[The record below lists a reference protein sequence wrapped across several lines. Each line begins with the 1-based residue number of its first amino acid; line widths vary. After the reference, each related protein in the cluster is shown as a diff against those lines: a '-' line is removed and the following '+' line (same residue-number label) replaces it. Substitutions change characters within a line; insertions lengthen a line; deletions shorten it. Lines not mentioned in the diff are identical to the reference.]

1 MKKFLNAFLSLLLA
15 AQPLFANLSPLRADN
30 GGINPEVFK
39 NARVTDG
46 AFFDGSDLAIWVQ
59 DLHLNAQTQKTIT
72 LLTDEIIAKT
82 GRVRIY
88 AEGMMEGK
96 ADVSVL
102 ACIPDERNKEKSI
115 NYLYGEGFLS
125 AAEYMALKGY
135 AVYGIE
141 DRKLYTD
148 TLSVLE
154 EIIKSGGGEFKL
166 KISALA
172 QNLGLVKKRYLSKS
186 ALKFTS
192 ELEKKYHKVLM
203 REAAAN
209 KSLLSYYPNLSAYIR
224 AGAQSE
230 VLPAKLNKELLLCL
244 GELKNRI
251 SYRKYISAVSG
262 LDGANAKS
270 MMNFYAF
277 LSSETPELLEKY
289 PALDGFFKRRKNL
302 LQINKVG
309 LVFEE
314 KAFAGE
320 LAYSNSRSALDRELF
335 KLEEAVGVLKD
346 YASLAV
352 NSVQYRRLKY
362 DREYYGELFNK
373 YFEGEAR
380 RFAFELLYDPKRE
393 LFYENNTAR
402 DKVFCARLL
411 DGMNCCVS
419 AGKGRTQQVLK
430 NLPNYK
436 NVKIIIAGGFHYG
449 IKDALEDKKI
459 SYLVL
464 TPEVKDVEGKDKY
477 YDFILYGANSFN
489 KVFHADFD
497 FGSPGQTLNGFISA
511 VSVWGGRGVSA
522 RELQNEIE
530 RWIASNEKL
539 DGISVSVSALSEGY
553 KITAAYKGA
562 SVTAD
567 IKINGSGGSE
577 IVRRRFAGGEAERLL
592 GITGNEESRK
602 QNNNINPGLKPLSLI
617 EPFLKTRAQKLL
629 SSMFMPAA
637 ESFLWLPMIA
647 ASGVSAAPALIMPF
661 VFAFLHNVFKA
672 AALRREGKKYGLK
685 TIISD
690 FAGYFVPS
698 AGLSAVT
705 SLAFWASAF
714 ITVNPAIAILCALT
728 ANICAHYAY
737 EIYRLSGGT
746 LHKESGYFTR
756 LAEKYFANAHKLN
769 MIEALKEA
777 ETARIEEKEIKTF
790 LKPPVG
796 AFVIDGKGNKGRG
809 YNREKSLLHAEYFA
823 FINYLTG
830 YIDKYE
836 RNDAGDYTEKGGM
849 LASLLNAAVINAE
862 TLNRRVFERN
872 PYLLEAAGFEAV
884 YPKIRTID
892 DVFNETNLVLRYV
905 NLRLGNPLSDASL
918 YCTLAPCNKCA
929 KIMSLLK
936 IKELVFASPSINKS
950 HKGTDALR
958 QAGVKITEEVLSE
971 EAGEYIENYKV
982 ANKSPARTKIASFI
996 QTASR
1001 KINGFFDFG
1010 AADFVSVSDFGNLF
1024 SEQGFP
1030 RRKIYGSMFYARPD
1044 KTVVRI
1050 ASAPALY
1057 FSSLDDNQN
1066 YAGKNIKSV
1075 VFTRLDFEK
1084 ERSRMLKLAPL
1095 FTAKKAG
1102 AKALFEVYIKDNI
1115 FYVNVTDFYGF
1126 DKNRAYELAYVRLF
1140 EELKEGILSPS
1151 VNADVGKLL
1160 GTGKIEIIAAEG
1172 CFDGETNS
1180 VLPEYIQEYAET
1192 PANNW
1197 GGSGNVQKYELFSQ
1211 MRSEIEDLKGRFRE
1225 SERTETRK
1233 LFTGASVEI
1242 NIASLNSA
1250 GSIGKIYD
1258 IITFADIIKGK
1269 FAALNVSGYMPFG
1282 KTVWMDDIYI
1292 DWSKEALRLSEQGYG
1307 ISSGEIE
1314 NISRFYGGR
1323 AGSRGSVNNENA
1335 AEIMKFEEETA
1346 KKLLSKIKGVAAE
1359 NISAGELRAYRDAV
1373 KEMQI
1378 KDIVSKTNGKD
1389 VDISAEYIYDKT
1401 LSVKDNLNEI
1411 SHILGLFNGIIVK
1424 LDAGTLKEISGGIYG
1439 ISAGKPVAFRLDEQ
1453 SLDIVSESDISVKK
1467 DYGFRVIREF
1477 SETQDPYGK
1486 VISIPAGKITDAALE
1501 KLDGCSAVI
1510 ISVPE
1515 VSGDIIKNLSDAK
1528 NGENIIS
1535 NIMKAA
1541 GNIKTNQAQKNIR
1554 NYYFHG
1560 VNAALKAD
1568 KTAARA
1574 LFAANMSAGKSKG
1587 RGPLAALN
1595 ALDADI
1601 MDEALMHEIFEAI
1614 KVSFS
1619 FADAITRRRISVISD
1634 RIKKQYENGDER
1646 NKRIAAESLKQF
1658 LFGFYFGAEILPL
1671 PAFEKYEGEYAERAG
1686 NYAADARKHIVC
1698 AQQGLAF
1705 EDTLSNSLKSLYF
1718 LIGAEMLSKDELMK
1732 LLGHYS
1738 SALEYAGAEESALFA
1753 AVLGQAAKKYGR
1765 KEMLSYSDKIKDKI
1779 VSYAAAQKDKR
1790 LHITAMAS
1798 VAYIENDD
1806 GLKNELKTVF
1816 DGSVKFSEYGFDDM
1830 LMAVTLI
1837 ELLDFDPGLF
1847 IFRQQKDKALESVYA
1862 DSGLAG
1868 LYAKTVKLTSSYSA
1882 SGIEAELESALESFV
1897 ISPMKRYAVTDD
1909 NVKAASIAM
1918 ALIELC
1924 ELAGYKND
1932 SGSLK
1937 KVVKTVSVSAVRSIL
1952 SAA

>member
-1 MKKFLNAFLSLLLA
+1 MKKILNAFLSLLLA
-15 AQPLFANLSPLRADN
+15 TQPLFANPSPLRADN
-30 GGINPEVFK
+30 GGIDPEVFK

-46 AFFDGSDLAIWVQ
+46 AFFDGSDLVIWVQ

-72 LLTDEIIAKT
+72 SLTDEIIAKT

-88 AEGMMEGK
+88 AEGMMKGK

-102 ACIPDERNKEKSI
+102 ACIPGESNKEKSI
-115 NYLYGEGFLS
+115 NYLYGKGFLS

-141 DRKLYTD
+141 DKKLYTE

-154 EIIKSGGGEFKL
+154 DIIKSGGGEFKL
-166 KISALA
+166 KISVLA

-186 ALKFTS
+186 ALKFSS

-209 KSLLSYYPNLSAYIR
+209 KSLLSYYPNLSVYIGSGAD
-224 AGAQSE
+224 AGI
-230 VLPAKLNKELLLCL
+230 LPEKLNKELLLCL

-262 LDGANAKS
+262 LDGADAKS

-277 LSSETPELLEKY
+277 LLSETPELLEKY
-289 PALDGFFKRRKNL
+289 PALDGFFRKRKNL

-320 LAYSNSRSALDRELF
+320 LAYSKSRSALDRELF
-335 KLEEAVGVLKD
+335 RLEEAVGVLKD

-352 NSVQYRRLKY
+352 NSVQYRRLKC

-373 YFEGEAR
+373 YFEGETR
-380 RFAFELLYDPKRE
+380 SFAFELLYDPKRE

-411 DGMNCCVS
+411 DGTDYCVS
-419 AGKGRTQQVLK
+419 AGKDGSEKVLE

-436 NVKIIIAGGFHYG
+436 NVKIVIAGGFHYG
-449 IKDALEDKKI
+449 IKDAFEDKKI

-464 TPEVKDVEGKDKY
+464 TPEVKSVEGKDKY
-477 YDFILYGANSFN
+477 YDFILYGANAFN

-497 FGSPGQTLNGFISA
+497 FGSPEQTLNGFISA

-522 RELQNEIE
+522 RELQNEME
-530 RWIASNEKL
+530 RWIASSEKL

-553 KITAAYKGA
+553 KITASYKGA

-567 IKINGSGGSE
+567 IKINGSGESE
-577 IVRRRFAGGEAERLL
+577 IVRRRFAGGEAEGLL
-592 GITGNEESRK
+592 GIKENEEYRK
-602 QNNNINPGLKPLSLI
+602 QNNINSGLKPLSLI

-629 SSMFMPAA
+629 ASMFMPAA

-647 ASGVSAAPALIMPF
+647 ALGVSAAPALAMPF

-672 AALRREGKKYGLK
+672 AALKREGKKYGLK
-685 TIISD
+685 TAISD

-714 ITVNPAIAILCALT
+714 ITVNPAIVILSALT

-737 EIYRLSGGT
+737 EIYRLSGGS
-746 LHKESGYFTR
+746 LHKKSGYFTG
-756 LAEKYFANAHKLN
+756 LAEKYSANAHKLN

-796 AFVIDGKGNKGRG
+796 AFVIDGKENKGRG

-830 YIDKYE
+830 YIDKHE
-836 RNDAGDYTEKGGM
+836 RDDAGDYTEKGVM

-872 PYLLEAAGFEAV
+872 PYLLEAAGFETV

-892 DVFNETNLVLRYV
+892 DVFNETNLVLLYV

-929 KIMSLLK
+929 KMMSLLK

-958 QAGVKITEEVLSE
+958 QAGVKITEEVLSA
-971 EAGEYIENYKV
+971 EAGEYIENYKI

-1010 AADFVSVSDFGNLF
+1010 AEDFVPVSDFGNFF
-1024 SEQGFP
+1024 SGQGFSP
-1030 RRKIYGSMFYARPD
+1030 RNIYGNMFYARPD

-1084 ERSRMLKLAPL
+1084 ERSQMLKLAPL

-1102 AKALFEVYIKDNI
+1102 AKALFEVYIKDNV

-1126 DKNRAYELAYVRLF
+1126 DENRAYELAYARLF

-1151 VNADVGKLL
+1151 VNADVGKFL

-1192 PANNW
+1192 PANVW
-1197 GGSGNVQKYELFSQ
+1197 GGSGNVKKYELFSQ

-1233 LFTGASVEI
+1233 LFTGASVGI

-1258 IITFADIIKGK
+1258 IMTFADIIKGK
-1269 FAALNVSGYMPFG
+1269 FATLNVSGYMPFG

-1292 DWSKEALRLSEQGYG
+1292 DWSKEALRLSERGYAV
-1307 ISSGEIE
+1307 SSAEIE
-1314 NISRFYGGR
+1314 GILRFYAGR
-1323 AGSRGSVNNENA
+1323 AGKRGGVNNENA

-1359 NISAGELRAYRDAV
+1359 NISAGELRVYRDAV

-1378 KDIVSKTNGKD
+1378 KDIVSKANGEG

-1411 SHILGLFNGIIVK
+1411 SHILGLFNGIIIK
-1424 LDAGTLKEISGGIYG
+1424 LDAGTLKEISGGIYE

-1453 SLDIVSESDISVKK
+1453 SPAIISESDISVKK

-1477 SETQDPYGK
+1477 SEEEEPYGK
-1486 VISIPAGKITDAALE
+1486 VISVPAGKITDAALE

-1515 VSGDIIKNLSDAK
+1515 VSGDIIKNLSDAE

-1541 GNIKTNQAQKNIR
+1541 GNIKINQAQKNIR
-1554 NYYFHG
+1554 DYYFHG

-1574 LFAANMSAGKSKG
+1574 LFAVNISVGKAKG
-1587 RGPLAALN
+1587 RGLLAALN
-1595 ALDADI
+1595 ALDDDI
-1601 MDEALMHEIFEAI
+1601 MDEALMNEIFEAI
-1614 KVSFS
+1614 NVSLS
-1619 FADAITRRRISVISD
+1619 SADALTRRRISVISD

-1646 NKRIAAESLKQF
+1646 NKRIAAESLEQF
-1658 LFGFYFGAEILPL
+1658 LFGFYFGTEILPL

-1686 NYAADARKHIVC
+1686 NYAADARKHIVY

-1705 EDTLSNSLKSLYF
+1705 EDTLSNSLKTLYF
-1718 LIGAEMLSKDELMK
+1718 LLGADMLSKDELMK

-1753 AVLGQAAKKYGR
+1753 AALGQAAKKYGR
-1765 KEMLSYSDKIKDKI
+1765 KEMLPYSDKIKDKI
-1779 VSYAAAQKDKR
+1779 ISYAKTQKDKR
-1790 LHITAMAS
+1790 LHIAALAC

-1806 GLKNELKTVF
+1806 GLKNELKKEFAGNVN
-1816 DGSVKFSEYGFDDM
+1816 FSEYGFDDM

-1837 ELLDFDPGLF
+1837 ELLDFDPDLF
-1847 IFRQQKDKALESVYA
+1847 VFRQQKDKALESVYA

-1918 ALIELC
+1918 ALTELC

-1937 KVVKTVSVSAVRSIL
+1937 KAVKTVSVSAVRSIL